1 MERRYVCRPRVEC
14 VTSTGRYKS
23 GHWPSIEHKTQ
34 DRSEL
39 VYHTVV
45 SYGRLRYFPN
55 LGDRR
60 IVDEVNSAMVS
71 FHRPKS
77 ARVGSSIGNTID
89 DTEAALPRPF
99 SFMGSTVIP
108 SPRIN

>member
-1 MERRYVCRPRVEC
+1 MERRYVRRPHVEC
-14 VTSTGRYKS
+14 AASTGRYKI
-23 GHWPSIEHKTQ
+23 GHWPSIEHTTQ

-39 VYHTVV
+39 VYHTVL

-60 IVDEVNSAMVS
+60 IVGEVNSAMVS

-77 ARVGSSIGNTID
+77 ARVGSSIGNTIV
-89 DTEAALPRPF
+89 DTEAVLPLPL